1 MTQKQCQN
9 IFKKHLILLKKNL
22 KKNYRRK
29 QNKFLISPKKISENH
44 IKQHSIT
51 KRKTKTL
58 KKYLQEEGLSRFAI
72 RLVKNFTIKYLIG

>member
-9 IFKKHLILLKKNL
+9 IFKKHLILLKKKL

-58 KKYLQEEGLSRFAI
+58 KKYLQEGFSRFAI
-72 RLVKNFTIKYLIG
+72 RLAKNFTIEYLIG